1 MPPLRVALRA
11 DASADIGIGHVKR
24 SLALGQ
30 ALRDAGA
37 AVCLVTRENA
47 VDTQPL
53 ADQARV
59 DHVALSAHGKQV
71 DWEKDAADTTA
82 ALAAW
87 KPHLMVVDHY
97 ALDHRWHRAIKHSFG
112 ARLAAIDDLADRD
125 LDADWLIDHNHSP
138 DHHAKYAGR
147 ISPTT
152 KLLCGPR
159 HALLSAAYAIAPRHE
174 VRDEVHSIG
183 IFMGGADSA
192 GMSGVAVEAC
202 RSVAGFTGRLEVAT
216 TSANPHLDK
225 LRAACLRW
233 PSTDL
238 LVDQPDL
245 SAFFERHDLQIG
257 AGGGATWERCCI
269 GAPTLAL
276 VCADNQRAAVPELV
290 RLGVLETVDPTE
302 MLSAEA
308 IGQAVARLAQAPERR
323 AVMAARARDLV
334 DGLGAR
340 RVALCLCVSRL
351 EVRAATAGDAERL
364 YLWRNHPTT
373 RAVSHGAH
381 EIAWPGHLAW
391 LTRTLNDS
399 SRLLLV
405 AQVGNIPVGVI
416 RIDRQDATDALV
428 SLYLDPALHGLGL
441 GTAMLLAG
449 ERHACR
455 QPAPPAR
462 FVATVLEANTASQH
476 MFRSV
481 GYQPHGEHW
490 TKPAKPL
497 PPSGEPTP

>member
-11 DASADIGIGHVKR
+11 DASADLGIGHVKR

-37 AVCLVTRENA
+37 TVCLVTRANG

-59 DHVALSAHGKQV
+59 EHVVLSGYGPQV
-71 DWEKDAADTTA
+71 DWERDAADTAA
-82 ALAAW
+82 ALAQW
-87 KPHLMVVDHY
+87 KPDLMVVDHY
-97 ALDHRWHRAIKHSFG
+97 ALGHHWHRAIRHSLG
-112 ARLAAIDDLADRD
+112 VRLAAIDDLADRD
-125 LDADWLIDHNHSP
+125 LDVDWLIDHNHSP
-138 DHHAKYAGR
+138 DHRAKYAGR
-147 ISPTT
+147 ISSST

-159 HALLSAAYAIAPRHE
+159 HALLSAIYATAPRHQ
-174 VRDEVHSIG
+174 VRDDLHSIG

-192 GMSGVAVEAC
+192 GMSSVAVEGC
-202 RSVAGFTGRLEVAT
+202 RSVAGFTGRIEVAT
-216 TSANPHLDK
+216 TSANPHLGK

-238 LVDQPDL
+238 HVDQPDL
-245 SAFFERHDLQIG
+245 AAFFERHDLQIG

-269 GAPTLAL
+269 GAPTIAL

-290 RLGVLETVDPTE
+290 HLGVLETVDPPE
-302 MLSAEA
+302 ALSAEA
-308 IGQAVARLAQAPERR
+308 IGQAVARLAQAPQRR
-323 AVMAARARDLV
+323 AEMAARARALV

-340 RVALCLCVSRL
+340 RVALCLCASRL
-351 EVRAATAGDAERL
+351 TVRAATPGDAERL

-373 RAVSHGAH
+373 RAVSHDAQ
-381 EIAWPGHLAW
+381 EIAWPGHLEW

-405 AQVGNIPVGVI
+405 AQIGDIPVGVI
-416 RIDRQDATDALV
+416 RIDRQDTTDALV

-449 ERHACR
+449 EQHACH
-455 QPAPPAR
+455 QTAPPAR
-462 FVATVLEANTASQH
+462 FVATVLEANIASQH

-481 GYQPHGEHW
+481 GYHQHGERW

-497 PPSGEPTP
+497 HSGEPTP